1 MGVVRS
7 WTLLWLAGGEVSG
20 SQHHKPSGSNCSG
33 FSMLVGSRLSVSH
46 LMGISISG
54 AWTYWGSGSL
64 CLSTEGI
71 QQSGR
76 QRRSRLINIGR
87 LWGTVVGRWEGLLQL
102 SSLKSNP
109 IKNIFF
115 WLMGSYFLN
124 HGLNLSVWQCEYWV
138 LTTGLTGNFPQFHF
152 WCLTIDTF

>member
-7 WTLLWLAGGEVSG
+7 WTLLWLAGGEVRG

-46 LMGISISG
+46 LMGVSVSG

-76 QRRSRLINIGR
+76 QRRSRLINIGH
-87 LWGTVVGRWEGLLQL
+87 LWGTLVGRWEG
-102 SSLKSNP
+102 SASVKFPEVYPLK
-109 IKNIFF
+109 IFF
-115 WLMGSYFLN
+115 FGEGNGNPLYYSCLENPMDTGAR
-124 HGLNLSVWQCEYWV
+124 WV
-138 LTTGLTGNFPQFHF
+138 TVSGVTRVG
-152 WCLTIDTF
+152 